1 MWKWV
6 MGAIALLGIE
16 HLVSFFLFRKAILS
30 SSLPPCPVSGGLVP
44 SGAVIKKI
52 VERAI
57 ELHELGKTTE
67 DIIADIDSYI
77 DTD

>member
-6 MGAIALLGIE
+6 MGAVALLGIE
-16 HLVSFFLFRKAILS
+16 HLVSYFLFKRAAAS

-52 VERAI
+52 VERAV
-57 ELHELGKTTE
+57 ELHELGKKTDE
-67 DIIADIDSYI
+67 IVSDIDFYI
-77 DTD
+77 NNG